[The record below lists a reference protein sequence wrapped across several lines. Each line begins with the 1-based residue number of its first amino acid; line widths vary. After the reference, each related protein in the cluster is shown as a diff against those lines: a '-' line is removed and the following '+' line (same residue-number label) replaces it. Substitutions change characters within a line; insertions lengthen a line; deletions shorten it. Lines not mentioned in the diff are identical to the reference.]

1 MAEKG
6 DSDGREGGKNDSRE
20 GEVVKRGRGRPK
32 KTAGGTAEAK
42 IMKKFLENKEEVI
55 FGKSSKIQH
64 TPEKSGQGKQS
75 QGEDGEEETAFT
87 DGGMKASE
95 GEGEKTDTVNEETDD
110 DKEREGCEKEEE
122 REGEASDD
130 SKERHTRQVEG
141 IPRDENSGA
150 DGDKE
155 KEEKG
160 NAYEGMSE
168 SVSESVVT
176 RALVA
181 KMSELEARLNQ
192 LADRLEKEERG
203 KTRLEEKYK
212 NSSEIVKNMEIEIAQ
227 LYEIGKRDRIRI
239 EELENRLAKAT
250 KTRDEN
256 DNVEGI
262 EVNRTTER
270 VKGGE
275 GGEKGEEGFST
286 AIDNIQDIEN
296 IEEESENS
304 AGEGASEGGYEDRK
318 YLHCIPTRLGE
329 GERQREMEERELRKK
344 NLMIRGIRTV
354 GKGLKEE
361 VKKVIKEQMGIEIY
375 IKKVATVGGGLLVEL
390 ESFSNKIDIIKRK
403 GKLRGINL
411 WIQDDFTP
419 REKEVQEWLEMVAE
433 EEGKRGHEVK
443 TSYQKIMVDGE
454 WYKWDEKKG
463 AIEPMDFQEK
473 RGEQKSSK

>member
-1 MAEKG
+1 MKRQTTTRSE
-6 DSDGREGGKNDSRE
+6 EGARRK
-20 GEVVKRGRGRPK
+20 KRGG
-32 KTAGGTAEAK
+32 
-42 IMKKFLENKEEVI
+42 
-55 FGKSSKIQH
+55 
-64 TPEKSGQGKQS
+64 
-75 QGEDGEEETAFT
+75 
-87 DGGMKASE
+87 
-95 GEGEKTDTVNEETDD
+95 
-110 DKEREGCEKEEE
+110 
-122 REGEASDD
+122 GEASDD
-130 SKERHTRQVEG
+130 SKGRHTRQVEG
-141 IPRDENSGA
+141 TRREENSGA
-150 DGDKE
+150 DRDKE
-155 KEEKG
+155 KEEED
-160 NAYEGMSE
+160 NAYEGRSE
-168 SVSESVVT
+168 SVSEPVVT

-181 KMSELEARLNQ
+181 KMSELEVRLNQ
-192 LADRLEKEERG
+192 LADRLEKEERE

-212 NSSEIVKNMEIEIAQ
+212 NVSEIVKNMEIEIAQ
-227 LYEIGKRDRIRI
+227 LYEIRKIDRIRI
-239 EELENRLAKAT
+239 EELENRLAKAM

-262 EVNRTTER
+262 EVNRTIER
-270 VKGGE
+270 AKGGA
-275 GGEKGEEGFST
+275 GGDKREEGDST

-304 AGEGASEGGYEDRK
+304 AGEGESVGGYEDRK

-411 WIQDDFTP
+411 WIQDDYTP

-443 TSYQKIMVDGE
+443 TSYQKIMIDGE

-473 RGEQKSSK
+473 RGEQKSLK